1 MVGLL
6 HAAAASG
13 GPRGAPVA
21 RLAAS
26 QWCHL
31 AQPQQGLF
39 SSSEPPRPVVGGG
52 AASSSQSSRAACPP
66 HGGPALCVHP
76 HAECAS
82 VQRPCSSRSGAL
94 PGPRD
99 SRPHSCAAR
108 GPTWWDAA
116 LVDCQRFSSVRSLP
130 PWFQPARGQGAHPP
144 AASAGVMLCGRC
156 GALLRTCSVCCTL
169 PHDTAWLP
177 PRGTPGGVG
186 RGFCPHQPA
195 APLERLPPWSGC
207 PCTAC
212 LWEP

>member
-99 SRPHSCAAR
+99 SRPHSCK
-108 GPTWWDAA
+108 
-116 LVDCQRFSSVRSLP
+116 
-130 PWFQPARGQGAHPP
+130 GAD
-144 AASAGVMLCGRC
+144 M
-156 GALLRTCSVCCTL
+156 
-169 PHDTAWLP
+169 
-177 PRGTPGGVG
+177 VG
-186 RGFCPHQPA
+186 RGTGRLPEVQLCAVSASLVSACQGAGRPSPCCERWRHAVWPLRCA
-195 APLERLPPWSGC
+195 APHLQRVLYPAS
-207 PCTAC
+207 
-212 LWEP
+212 